1 MSSPAEQIPL
11 PGFGETAAPVRRSRT
26 RLQYRVVPTPVGE
39 DRLLATYLRRL
50 AARGAAPKGFSAYR
64 YQLHCLLAVA
74 ERHAGR
80 TINIHDLMRDAS
92 LLGRALVDDV
102 APASGRQLSR
112 WTLAQRRSAVRSFV
126 SLMQPELAAF
136 LNEDPHDVLDRA
148 LRCVARRVGTGYR
161 LTGGSPRRRGGYAPP
176 SAEIDAVIEA
186 AGQGPGFIS
195 LRDAVFFSILAKTG
209 TRVNALRELD
219 GTDCVTMPSGHIR
232 LFVHAK
238 GKDEEREI
246 ELDHAL
252 SNAFRAYADAFNQ
265 HSTVNGW
272 RVRIGVG
279 QPGPAW
285 RNGARGRWS
294 YQTIRTNLR
303 AACARADVEPFS
315 PHALRRGF
323 ATNAATTLPRHVVA
337 LAGGWQGLE
346 RLDDHYIQPR
356 KADMMAKLESATEM
370 FARRERDGVSDTAV
384 NPLREPATAIEVMSA
399 R

>member
-11 PGFGETAAPVRRSRT
+11 PGFGETAALVHRSKT
-26 RLQYRVVPTPVGE
+26 RPRHRVVPTPVGE

-64 YQLHCLLAVA
+64 YQLHCLLTVA

-80 TINIHDLMRDAS
+80 TISVHDLMRDAS

-102 APASGRQLSR
+102 APASGRQLSK

-186 AGQGPGFIS
+186 AGQGPGFIG

-232 LFVHAK
+232 LYVHAK
-238 GKDEEREI
+238 GKDEEREV
-246 ELDHAL
+246 ELDRAL
-252 SNAFRAYADAFNQ
+252 SNAFRVYADAFNRQ
-265 HSTVNGW
+265 SAVKGW
-272 RVRIGVG
+272 RVRIRVG

-294 YQTIRTNLR
+294 YQAIRTNLR
-303 AACARADVEPFS
+303 AACARADVEHFS

-370 FARRERDGVSDTAV
+370 FARRERDIVSDTAV
-384 NPLREPATAIEVMSA
+384 SPLREPATATEIVAA